1 MAYAQHFGLS
11 RNSPLNTHT
20 KYHCGEGSKNSA
32 GECVGWEYNQGKE
45 KRDTEKNQ
53 ANEDLYNL
61 KGPLTDDQQTKRD
74 MMMISAVSKGEK
86 EWGKDGKN
94 WNTYPLKERPNGWS
108 LANAKGP
115 DGQDQGNTFAEEDL
129 NKAQKAVELRDK
141 QDKLGVTKD
150 EDGNKIAWN
159 DNERNPDGGYKQG
172 FDKDGKEVHNSRGDK
187 MFLGDKDITEEYYK
201 TYNRGGGKKNT
212 FANNLNNNL
221 DMISEGLGVGG
232 FTPGYGPLFD
242 GANAF
247 LSGGRALFSSFGM
260 DSGDG
265 RTTGDHL
272 KNVAKNAF
280 YAIPGPGDNAAAYGA
295 FNKVNKLTNNL
306 SKATGQGLYK
316 YSNKSNKVNSVVSK
330 LKKSKVKGKAPYP
343 KLTNILSPE
352 SKTQNFLRG
361 GAGFLS
367 GKNNNMFGKGVESLL
382 GKNKLTDIVKMGTSS
397 KAVLG
402 KPQAA
407 LNTLQDGGNL
417 LTEAGNQ
424 GMDSIKNAFGGVDYS
439 NFDTGGFL
447 DGKNKNKGVAAK
459 AGTLVSTTKK
469 VDTNP
474 SKVTSI
480 IDQNNN
486 KSNAEVI

>member
-20 KYHCGEGSKNSA
+20 KYHCGEDSKNSA
-32 GECVGWEYNQGKE
+32 GECVGWEYYQDEE

-201 TYNRGGGKKNT
+201 THNRAGGKNQT
-212 FANNLNNNL
+212 FSNQL
-221 DMISEGLGVGG
+221 DYVQDGLGVLG
-232 FTPGYGPLFD
+232 FTPGYGAFAD
-242 GANAF
+242 GANAL
-247 LSGGRALFSSFGM
+247 LSGFRGVGSLLGAKSEGT
-260 DSGDG
+260 
-265 RTTGDHL
+265 TTGGHF
-272 KNVAKNAF
+272 KNMIKNGMYAVPVA
-280 YAIPGPGDNAAAYGA
+280 GDALALS
-295 FNKVNKLTNNL
+295 KVNKFKKYLPTTKGMTNWTKGNNIVTRNIGKTNKTKFNYNPQPISGAAKNWESKGKNL
-306 SKATGQGLYK
+306 FRGVAGFATGKNY
-316 YSNKSNKVNSVVSK
+316 NK
-330 LKKSKVKGKAPYP
+330 
-343 KLTNILSPE
+343 
-352 SKTQNFLRG
+352 
-361 GAGFLS
+361 
-367 GKNNNMFGKGVESLL
+367 FGQGVETVL
-382 GKNKLTDIVKMGTSS
+382 GKNKFADVVKMGTSS
-397 KAVLG
+397 KAFWG
-402 KPQAA
+402 KPQDA